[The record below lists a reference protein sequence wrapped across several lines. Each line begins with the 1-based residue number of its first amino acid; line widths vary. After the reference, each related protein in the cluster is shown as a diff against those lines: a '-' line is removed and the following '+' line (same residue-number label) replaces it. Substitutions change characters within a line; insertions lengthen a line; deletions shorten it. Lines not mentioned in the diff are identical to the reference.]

1 MRSAKDDLQNT
12 SRIARH
18 YYPWISLAT
27 TSPLRSAQAELQNS
41 IAQHQREKVTW
52 NPPLH
57 CARKSS
63 RIPRKATT
71 PKPVAQSNLR
81 FPQQT
86 QCTVHFLTF
95 KSHPSWS
102 SSNAACQGWLALLL
116 LLLYF
121 ALIYSTLLHSTLL
134 YSSLLYSSLL
144 YATLLFSA
152 LLFSTRHSSTSTS
165 ASTLLYSTSTLLF
178 ATLHSLTLFYFYS
191 TLRNSTQRY
200 STPSYFYS
208 TLRNSTQRYSTL
220 LLYSTLLY
228 FTLHGFTLL
237 YSYFCLYSTCTK
249 VLDCKE
255 DSPAGNKHLLDN
267 SPILTIISGDV
278 GQWGRFPRMTRDFY
292 AVLLRRDIRDCGCTA
307 AWSRGLSI
315 AKLHGI
321 ILNFESMR
329 MCHMSLR
336 CCTFL

>member
-1 MRSAKDDLQNT
+1 MHRAFPNIQ
-12 SRIARH
+12 IA
-18 YYPWISLAT
+18 
-27 TSPLRSAQAELQNS
+27 S
-41 IAQHQREKVTW
+41 IMEQFQCC
-52 NPPLH
+52 L
-57 CARKSS
+57 
-63 RIPRKATT
+63 PRMT
-71 PKPVAQSNLR
+71 
-81 FPQQT
+81 
-86 QCTVHFLTF
+86 C
-95 KSHPSWS
+95 
-102 SSNAACQGWLALLL
+102 
-116 LLLYF
+116 
-121 ALIYSTLLHSTLL
+121 
-134 YSSLLYSSLL
+134 
-144 YATLLFSA
+144 
-152 LLFSTRHSSTSTS
+152 STSTS
-165 ASTLLYSTSTLLF
+165 ALLCSNLLYSAPLYSTLLYSTLLISPLRYSTLLCS
-178 ATLHSLTLFYFYS
+178 TLLYSTQFYFYFCLYPTLLYFYS
-191 TLRNSTQRY
+191 TLRNSTQPY
-200 STPSYFYS
+200 SILLLLYS
-208 TLRNSTQRYSTL
+208 SQLYTALLYSTL
-220 LLYSTLLY
+220 LLLYSSQLYTALLYSTSILYSTLLY

>member
-1 MRSAKDDLQNT
+1 MEQFQCCLPRMTCSTSTSAL
-12 SRIARH
+12 
-18 YYPWISLAT
+18 L
-27 TSPLRSAQAELQNS
+27 
-41 IAQHQREKVTW
+41 
-52 NPPLH
+52 
-57 CARKSS
+57 C
-63 RIPRKATT
+63 
-71 PKPVAQSNLR
+71 SNL
-81 FPQQT
+81 
-86 QCTVHFLTF
+86 
-95 KSHPSWS
+95 
-102 SSNAACQGWLALLL
+102 
-116 LLLYF
+116 LYS
-121 ALIYSTLLHSTLL
+121 APLYSTLLYSTLLYSTHLSSTLL

-144 YATLLFSA
+144 DTVLLLLLPLPYSTLL
-152 LLFSTRHSSTSTS
+152 LLYSSQLYT
-165 ASTLLYSTSTLLF
+165 ALLYSTSTLLF
-178 ATLHSLTLFYFYS
+178 ATLHSVTLLHPTSTLLFATLHSVTLLYFY
-191 TLRNSTQRY
+191 T
-200 STPSYFYS
+200 
-208 TLRNSTQRYSTL
+208 

>member
-1 MRSAKDDLQNT
+1 MHRAFPDIQIASIMEQFQCCLPRMTCSTSTSAL
-12 SRIARH
+12 
-18 YYPWISLAT
+18 L
-27 TSPLRSAQAELQNS
+27 
-41 IAQHQREKVTW
+41 
-52 NPPLH
+52 
-57 CARKSS
+57 C
-63 RIPRKATT
+63 
-71 PKPVAQSNLR
+71 SNL
-81 FPQQT
+81 
-86 QCTVHFLTF
+86 
-95 KSHPSWS
+95 
-102 SSNAACQGWLALLL
+102 
-116 LLLYF
+116 LYS
-121 ALIYSTLLHSTLL
+121 APLYSTLL

-315 AKLHGI
+315 AKLHGL

>member
-1 MRSAKDDLQNT
+1 MTCSTSTSAL
-12 SRIARH
+12 
-18 YYPWISLAT
+18 L
-27 TSPLRSAQAELQNS
+27 
-41 IAQHQREKVTW
+41 
-52 NPPLH
+52 
-57 CARKSS
+57 C
-63 RIPRKATT
+63 
-71 PKPVAQSNLR
+71 SNL
-81 FPQQT
+81 
-86 QCTVHFLTF
+86 
-95 KSHPSWS
+95 
-102 SSNAACQGWLALLL
+102 
-116 LLLYF
+116 LYS
-121 ALIYSTLLHSTLL
+121 APLYSTLL

-200 STPSYFYS
+200 STPPYFYS

-228 FTLHGFTLL
+228 STLL
-237 YSYFCLYSTCTK
+237 YTALLYSTPTSASTRPVRRCWIVK
-249 VLDCKE
+249 KIHQQ
-255 DSPAGNKHLLDN
+255 GNKHLLDN